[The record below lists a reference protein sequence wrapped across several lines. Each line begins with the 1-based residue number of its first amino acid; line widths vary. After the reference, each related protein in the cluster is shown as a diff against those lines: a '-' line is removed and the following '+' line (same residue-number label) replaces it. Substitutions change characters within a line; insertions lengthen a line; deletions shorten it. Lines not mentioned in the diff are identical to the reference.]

1 MKYIG
6 IDMSKDTFH
15 ACFDNGEVEV
25 FKNTREGIAVF
36 EKRSKQLEHKKKETV
51 IGIEATGVYHH
62 LFCLTVTKNGWN
74 VMIINPLLVSQMIRD
89 GLRMVKND
97 KKDARIIR
105 EATIQ
110 GKGYKWTD
118 TSEILALKAL
128 VLERADLV
136 EMKGDLR
143 RRMHAH
149 TIREEAIGQPLYD
162 SYTSTILS
170 LTKEIKAIE
179 KHMKCMVPKT
189 QELLRS
195 IPGIGITASALLV
208 AFVGD
213 ITRFSHPDKLVAY
226 IGIDP
231 RVKQSGTSIHG
242 KGPITKR
249 GNALLR
255 HVLYQSAFIARRH
268 NLVFGR
274 YYAKKK
280 GEGKHHTSALCAV
293 ERKLIHTIWAVW
305 TRGTPFEER

>member
-15 ACFDNGEVEV
+15 ACFDDGKVDV
-25 FKNTREGIAVF
+25 FKNTRDGIQTF
-36 EKRSKQLEHKKKETV
+36 ERTAKGKEHKKKETT

-62 LFCLTVTKNGWN
+62 LFCLTVRNSGWT

-97 KKDARIIR
+97 VKDARIIR
-105 EATIQ
+105 EATLQ
-110 GKGYKWTD
+110 GKGYKFTD

-128 VLERADLV
+128 VSERADLV

-149 TIREEAIGQPLYD
+149 TIREEATGIQLYD
-162 SYTSTILS
+162 SYTNTIIS
-170 LTKEIKAIE
+170 LTQEIKAIE
-179 KHMKCMVPKT
+179 KHMKVMVPET

-213 ITRFSHPDKLVAY
+213 ITRFDHPDKLVAY
-226 IGIDP
+226 IGVDP

-280 GEGKHHTSALCAV
+280 GEGKHHTSVLCAL

>member
-6 IDMSKDTFH
+6 IDMSKDSFH
-15 ACFDNGEVEV
+15 ACFDDGKVEV
-25 FKNTREGIAVF
+25 FKNTREGIQTF
-36 EKRSKQLEHKKKETV
+36 ERVSKGKEHKKKETV
-51 IGIEATGVYHH
+51 IGIEATGIYHY
-62 LFCLTVTKNGWN
+62 LFCLSVSKNSW
-74 VMIINPLLVSQMIRD
+74 VVSVINPLLVSQMIRD

-105 EATIQ
+105 EAVIQ
-110 GKGYKWTD
+110 GKGYRFTD

-128 VLERADLV
+128 VSERADLV
-136 EMKGDLR
+136 EMRGDLKR
-143 RRMHAH
+143 RVHAH
-149 TIREEAIGQPLYD
+149 VIREEAIGTELYD
-162 SYTSTILS
+162 SYTNTLIS
-170 LTKEIKAIE
+170 LTKDIKTIE
-179 KHMKCMVPKT
+179 KHMQYMIPET

-231 RVKQSGTSIHG
+231 RVKQSGTSIHS

-249 GNALLR
+249 GNSLLR
-255 HVLYQSAFIARRH
+255 HVLYQSAFIAKRH

-280 GEGKHHTSALCAV
+280 GEGKHHTSALCAL